1 MWADKTYTIGWGTAS
16 GTASTNFAAVSGS
29 VDGILSFSTAKNS
42 SATAPAYNSTSS
54 ELRLYYNSG
63 GNGGSITFTPAEG
76 VVITGFVMKTS
87 TSPTV
92 GYSVDGGNVNNISAS
107 NNTYTLSGISASSS
121 LTIKNVNTSNTQLRI
136 KTIDISYTTSGG
148 DTPILDDCDL
158 ALTGDPIALNFD
170 LYNNAS
176 AQVINY
182 TTTSTGAVTI
192 DDNDYAEFDIDEENK
207 TITVTPTAVTPSAQ
221 TITVNQD
228 ADDNYE
234 AGSTTFTLNITDST
248 PIPTYT
254 ATFSVNGVTTSQN
267 YEEGAAIVF
276 PDDPADINGKTFV
289 GWTTT
294 AINGTTNDVPTFVTS
309 ATMGQ
314 TDLTYYAVFALLTK
328 GSQVMV
334 TDELDCEWTGVSGT
348 SYTDWSGKIATS
360 SAVYA
365 GNTAG
370 GYSSIQLRT
379 SGSPS
384 GIVSTTSGG
393 RVAKVIVEW
402 NSNTANGRQIDIYG
416 SNTVYEN
423 VSDLHNSK
431 KQGTKLGTIL
441 KGETELT
448 VAGDYAYVGIR
459 SYNSA
464 LYMSKLSIVWET
476 GTPDTYSDYCTTVV
490 APAVEKPVISVTSPF
505 TFSTE
510 VTISCGTDDASIYYT
525 LDESDPT
532 VESTEYTAPFNINAT
547 TTIKAIAIKDAN
559 VSSIASVTATK
570 NLVTPT
576 VSISGNLVLDLNGET
591 NVNAGTL
598 NANVTYNE
606 ATVVGAEVTW
616 SSNNEDIATIN
627 EYTGAVTIKNR
638 GTVTFTA
645 TYAANSDYE
654 EATATITVTVTDSK
668 APGSLANPY
677 KVSDITAVEDG
688 VYVQGIISS
697 ITEVST
703 QYKNAT
709 YKISEDGTTTNEFTV
724 FRGKYLDNA
733 DFTNTNQISVGDAVV
748 IYGNITTYNEQLQL
762 GQGNYLVSMVRKVAT
777 PTFDPE
783 SGEVMAGSTVTISTT
798 TEDATI
804 YYTTNGDEPTTESA
818 EYTEPITINADMTIK
833 AIAVKD
839 GMTNSN
845 VASASYTIN
854 VTPTITIST
863 NSIEAPAAGI
873 DDMMAIEYANLTISD
888 ETDFEVQYYDG
899 EGEETDDPDWMA
911 VEVIT
916 EDGENY
922 SLLYSIGE
930 NTSTLPRTAYF
941 KVYAMDDETNLVYS
955 DLVTV
960 TQAGV
965 VIDYATLPFDF
976 NGGKSNL
983 PTGMTQSGLGS
994 DYSSNNSPNTQLKF
1008 DSSDDY
1014 VILKIN
1020 EAATELSFDIKGNSF
1035 SNGTFTVQASTD
1047 GVEYTDL
1054 EVYTDISESQE
1065 KLLLNENVRYIKW
1078 VYTDKKSG
1086 NVGLGNIKVQKR
1098 LGNATVTL
1106 ASACN
1111 DGEGL
1116 YYGTY
1121 SNAAGF
1127 IVPEDLIVAEVG
1139 IDGENKL
1146 IVTEYTAGDIVPANT
1161 GVMVSSGTAGAHNI
1175 VLSTGATYL
1184 SAGEN
1189 RLRATGNEGI
1199 TATAM
1204 DEADPD
1210 CVFYR
1215 LTMHN
1220 KTDLGFYWGAA
1231 DGVAFDVVANKAYLA
1246 VPKSAGARIQG
1257 FSFEDGVITGI
1268 RNITPALSEGEGAIF
1283 DLQGRRVAK
1292 PVNGLYIVNGKKIV
1306 IK

>member
-1 MWADKTYTIGWGTAS
+1 
-16 GTASTNFAAVSGS
+16 
-29 VDGILSFSTAKNS
+29 
-42 SATAPAYNSTSS
+42 
-54 ELRLYYNSG
+54 
-63 GNGGSITFTPAEG
+63 
-76 VVITGFVMKTS
+76 
-87 TSPTV
+87 
-92 GYSVDGGNVNNISAS
+92 
-107 NNTYTLSGISASSS
+107 
-121 LTIKNVNTSNTQLRI
+121 
-136 KTIDISYTTSGG
+136 
-148 DTPILDDCDL
+148 
-158 ALTGDPIALNFD
+158 
-170 LYNNAS
+170 
-176 AQVINY
+176 
-182 TTTSTGAVTI
+182 
-192 DDNDYAEFDIDEENK
+192 
-207 TITVTPTAVTPSAQ
+207 
-221 TITVNQD
+221 
-228 ADDNYE
+228 
-234 AGSTTFTLNITDST
+234 
-248 PIPTYT
+248 
-254 ATFSVNGVTTSQN
+254 
-267 YEEGAAIVF
+267 
-276 PDDPADINGKTFV
+276 
-289 GWTTT
+289 
-294 AINGTTNDVPTFVTS
+294 
-309 ATMGQ
+309 
-314 TDLTYYAVFALLTK
+314 
-328 GSQVMV
+328 MV
-334 TDELDCEWTGVSGT
+334 TDELDYETIGVSGA
-348 SYTDWSGKIATS
+348 SYKDWSGKNATS

-370 GYSSIQLRT
+370 GNESIQLR
-379 SGSPS
+379 SNGSNS

-402 NSNTANGRQIDIYG
+402 NSNTTTGRQIDIYG

-423 VSDLHNSK
+423 ASDLHNSK
-431 KQGTKLGTIL
+431 KQGTKLGTIF
-441 KGETELT
+441 KRDTELI
-448 VAGDYAYVGIR
+448 VDGDYAYVGIR
-459 SYNSA
+459 SYNGA
-464 LYMSKLSIVWET
+464 LYLDKVSIVWET

-490 APAVEKPVISVTSPF
+490 APTVEKPVISVTSPF

-532 VESTEYTAPFNINAT
+532 VESTEYTAPININAT

-559 VSSIASVTATK
+559 VSSIASVTAIK
-570 NLVTPT
+570 NLATPT
-576 VSISGNLVLDLNGET
+576 VAISGNLVLDLNGET

-688 VYVQGIISS
+688 VYVQGVISS

-845 VASASYTIN
+845 VASASYTII

-863 NSIEAPAAGI
+863 NSINAPAAGI

-888 ETDFEVQYYDG
+888 KNDFEVQYYDG
-899 EGEETDDPDWMA
+899 EGEETVDPDWMA

-922 SLLYSIGE
+922 SVLYSIGE
-930 NTSTLPRTAYF
+930 NTSTEPRTAYF
-941 KVYAMDDETNLVYS
+941 KVYAMDDKANLVYS

-965 VIDYATLPFDF
+965 VIDYATLPFDY
-976 NGGKSNL
+976 NGGKVDL
-983 PTGMTQSGLGS
+983 RTGMTQSGLGS
-994 DYSSNNSPNTQLKF
+994 DYNSSTSPKTQLKF

-1020 EAATELSFDIKGNSF
+1020 EAATELSFDIKGNGF
-1035 SNGTFTVQASTD
+1035 SDGTFTVQTSTD

-1065 KLLLNENVRYIKW
+1065 KLQKLLLNENVRYIKW
-1078 VYTDKKSG
+1078 IYTDKQSG
-1086 NVGLGNIKVQKR
+1086 NVGLGNIEVQKR

-1161 GVMVSSGTAGAHNI
+1161 GVMVSSETAGAHNI

-1184 SAGEN
+1184 TAGEN

-1199 TATAM
+1199 TAAAM
-1204 DEADPD
+1204 NEADPD

-1231 DGVAFDVVANKAYLA
+1231 KGVAFDVVANKAYLA